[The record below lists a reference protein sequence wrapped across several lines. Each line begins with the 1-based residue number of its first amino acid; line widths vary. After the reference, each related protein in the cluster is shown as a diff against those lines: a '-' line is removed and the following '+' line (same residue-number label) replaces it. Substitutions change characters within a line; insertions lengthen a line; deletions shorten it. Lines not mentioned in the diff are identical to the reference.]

1 VAVKARVAKKFRT
14 RQFGLMTEMAATHA
28 LAPDTERSG
37 VRRLMVFFAVV
48 YLAEGICQSDGLISQ
63 PLNFYLKQVHGWT
76 AVQVTAF
83 LTVFNLPWFFKPFYG
98 IVSDF
103 VPLFGYRRKSWML
116 VANGAAAAGYIAV
129 ITTGAPDMLLVLLLV
144 AVYGMAI
151 VSTLSGAIL
160 VEAGQKLQ
168 ASSRFVNQQWLWF
181 NVAAIATSL
190 LGGLLVQWFTPINA
204 LHAAA
209 LMAGISPF
217 AAIVCTLTL
226 IEEDK
231 SSISLDG
238 MKASLASLSMAIRSR
253 QLWVIGG
260 FLFFFYFSPGLDT
273 PLYFFMTD
281 HLKFSQAYIGV
292 LNSVNAVGGIAAAL
306 VYASYLHNVSTRI
319 MLYLSI
325 VAGVVS
331 TLGFAFMLGP
341 ISAALAQF
349 FYGAASMWTLVA
361 SLGLAA
367 DYCPRR
373 AEAFGFAA
381 MVAITNISGAVA
393 DNVGSWLYEHIFG
406 SEIAPLVAVA
416 AGFTAVNFIL
426 VPLLRLNRQP
436 GTARPVW
443 IE

>member
-1 VAVKARVAKKFRT
+1 
-14 RQFGLMTEMAATHA
+14 MTEIAATQA
-28 LAPDTERSG
+28 LAPETEQSR
-37 VRRLMVFFAVV
+37 VRRLMVFFAVI

-116 VANGAAAAGYIAV
+116 AANGAAAAGYIAV
-129 ITTGAPDMLLVLLLV
+129 MTTGAPDMILVLLLV

-160 VEAGQKLQ
+160 VEAGQRLH

-181 NVAAIATSL
+181 NVAAIVTSL
-190 LGGLLVQWFTPINA
+190 LGGVLVQWFTPINA

-231 SSISLDG
+231 SSISMAG
-238 MKASLASLSMAIRSR
+238 MKASLASLSMAVRSR

-281 HLKFSQAYIGV
+281 RLKFSQAYIGV
-292 LNSVNAVGGIAAAL
+292 LNSVNAAGGIAAAL
-306 VYASYLHNVSTRI
+306 IYAYLHNVSTRI

-325 VAGVVS
+325 AAGVVA
-331 TLGFAFMLGP
+331 TLIFAFMLGP
-341 ISAALAQF
+341 VTAALAQF

-367 DYCPRR
+367 EYCPRR
-373 AEAFGFAA
+373 AEACSFAA
-381 MVAITNISGAVA
+381 MVAITNLSGAVA
-393 DNVGSWLYEHIFG
+393 DNVGSWLYEHLFG
-406 SEIAPLVAVA
+406 GELAPLVVVA
-416 AGFTAVNFIL
+416 AGFTAVNFVL
-426 VPLLRLNRQP
+426 VPFLRLNARP
-436 GTARPVW
+436 GSARPVW
-443 IE
+443 IG

>member
-1 VAVKARVAKKFRT
+1 MVDI
-14 RQFGLMTEMAATHA
+14 AATEA
-28 LAPDTERSG
+28 LPTATERSS
-37 VRRLMVFFAVV
+37 VRRLMVFFAAV

-83 LTVFNLPWFFKPFYG
+83 ITVFNLPWFLKPFYG

-116 VANGAAAAGYIAV
+116 AANGAAAAGYIAV
-129 ITTGAPDMLLVLLLV
+129 MTTGAPDVLLVLLLV

-160 VEAGQKLQ
+160 VEAGQRLH

-190 LGGLLVQWFTPINA
+190 LGGVLVQWFTPINA

-209 LMAGISPF
+209 LMAGISPL

-226 IEEDK
+226 IDEDK
-231 SSISLDG
+231 SAISLAG
-238 MKASLASLSMAIRSR
+238 MKASLAGLSTALQSR

-281 HLKFSQAYIGV
+281 RLKFSQATIGV
-292 LNSVNAVGGIAAAL
+292 VNSVNAIGGIAAAL
-306 VYASYLHNVSTRI
+306 VYASYLRNLSTRS

-325 VAGVVS
+325 AAGVAS
-331 TLGFAFMLGP
+331 TLGFVLMLGP
-341 ISAALAQF
+341 VTAALAQF
-349 FYGAASMWTLVA
+349 FYGAASMWTIVA
-361 SLGLAA
+361 TLGLAA
-367 DYCPRR
+367 DSCPRR

-381 MVAITNISGAVA
+381 MVAVTNISSAVG
-393 DNVGSWLYEHIFG
+393 DNVGSWLYEHLFG
-406 SEIAPLVAVA
+406 GEIAPLVLVA
-416 AGFTAVNFIL
+416 AGFTAVNFAL
-426 VPLLRLNRQP
+426 VPLLRLTLRADF
-436 GTARPVW
+436 ARPVW
-443 IE
+443 MG